1 MPFRFLP
8 QSDRNIVLFYT
19 IRNKYFICPQLNRWI
34 YHVRLA
40 TNAKNRRTLIRAT
53 VLCVGVTSL
62 SIIPIHKEVVQRF
75 LTVVPLSKKRSRRE
89 QLTAGR
95 QHLGERLCVFR
106 NGAIHRTVLLIQCL
120 RLHLSKRQALL
131 CPHALF
137 QIDRAT
143 TGQHTSKGL

>member
-53 VLCVGVTSL
+53 VLCVGGTKEHHSTSGL
-62 SIIPIHKEVVQRF
+62 LPI
-75 LTVVPLSKKRSRRE
+75 T
-89 QLTAGR
+89 
-95 QHLGERLCVFR
+95 
-106 NGAIHRTVLLIQCL
+106 
-120 RLHLSKRQALL
+120 
-131 CPHALF
+131 
-137 QIDRAT
+137 ID
-143 TGQHTSKGL
+143 L